1 MNSSNPLIFDGHND
15 VLSKI
20 FSEGGVIKA
29 ASFYN
34 GRKGA
39 LDLQKAQVGG
49 FGGGFFAVY
58 VPSQFDLEFSYQE
71 MEKAQYSLPLPDPIE
86 WSEAVGVVA
95 SQVAILRELERLGGL
110 VICRSVSDIRNAFS
124 EGKIAAIFHI
134 EGAEAIDPDLHMLD
148 VLHSCLLYTS
158 PSPRDRSLSRMPSSA

>member
-39 LDLQKAQVGG
+39 LDLQKAQ
-49 FGGGFFAVY
+49 AV
-58 VPSQFDLEFSYQE
+58 SYTHLTLPT
-71 MEKAQYSLPLPDPIE
+71 KA
-86 WSEAVGVVA
+86 
-95 SQVAILRELERLGGL
+95 
-110 VICRSVSDIRNAFS
+110 
-124 EGKIAAIFHI
+124 
-134 EGAEAIDPDLHMLD
+134 
-148 VLHSCLLYTS
+148 
-158 PSPRDRSLSRMPSSA
+158 

>member
-1 MNSSNPLIFDGHND
+1 MKTSKPLVFDGHND

-29 ASFYN
+29 ASFYK

-49 FGGGFFAVY
+49 CGGGFFAVY

-71 MEKAQYSLPLPDPIE
+71 MEKAQYSLPLSDPIE
-86 WSEAVGVVA
+86 WSDAVGVVA
-95 SQVAILRELERLGGL
+95 SQVTILEMQQRQLR
-110 VICRSVSDIRNAFS
+110 
-124 EGKIAAIFHI
+124 
-134 EGAEAIDPDLHMLD
+134 
-148 VLHSCLLYTS
+148 HSIQ
-158 PSPRDRSLSRMPSSA
+158 